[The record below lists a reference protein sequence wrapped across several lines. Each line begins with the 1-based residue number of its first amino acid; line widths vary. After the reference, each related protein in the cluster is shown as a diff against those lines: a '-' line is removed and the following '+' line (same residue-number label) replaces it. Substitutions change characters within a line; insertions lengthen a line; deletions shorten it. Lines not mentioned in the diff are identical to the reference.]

1 MFYPGDPEALRCELE
16 GYLSA
21 AGAPAKAA
29 GAGASAAHAGAGAGA
44 GGAGPKMLVVPHAG
58 YMYSGP
64 VAARGYALLGALR
77 GRIERV
83 VLLGPTHRVAVR
95 GLAAPTVAAFDTPL
109 GDVPLDRAAIDSLA
123 DLPQVRANDLAHA
136 QEHSL
141 EVQLPFLQA
150 VLGRFALVPLAVGQA
165 SPAEVAEVLERLW
178 GGDETLVIIST
189 DLSHYLPYADARAQ
203 DSATVA
209 RILAFDRTIDH
220 DGACGATPLNGA
232 LRVAKAH
239 GLQPRLLD
247 LRNSGD
253 TAGDRSRVVGYCAI
267 AFDAAPNSSAA
278 SASETDEVAVVHAR
292 EDVRKDARADPAV
305 GAQRSFQIPGEKADD
320 RLGAALLSRARN
332 SIASLLGMPAIDE
345 PAHPA
350 LARPGAT
357 FVTLLRKGEL
367 RGCIGR
373 LEAAG
378 HTLDEDVRSNAHQ
391 AAFEYPRF
399 PPLQVHEWPEIE
411 VEVSLLGPLEPLRAG
426 SEPEAM
432 RMLRRCRDGVIF
444 EWRGHRSTFLPQV
457 WEQLP
462 DPGEFLA
469 ALRRKAGLPGDFW
482 HEEVRI
488 QRYELRKFAAPE
500 VPA

>member
-1 MFYPGDPEALRCELE
+1 MPSNHRPAAVAGMFYPADPEALRSEIE
-16 GYLSA
+16 GLLSA
-21 AGAPAKAA
+21 AGARAA
-29 GAGASAAHAGAGAGA
+29 GEAGAR
-44 GGAGPKMLVVPHAG
+44 PKMLVLPHAG
-58 YMYSGP
+58 YVYSGP
-64 VAARGYALLGALR
+64 VAAHGYALLAGLR

-95 GLAAPTVAAFDTPL
+95 GLAAPTAAAFDTPL
-109 GDVPLDRAAIDSLA
+109 GAVPLDREAIDALA

-141 EVQLPFLQA
+141 EVHLPFLQA
-150 VLGRFALVPLAVGQA
+150 VLGRFSLVPLAVGQA
-165 SPAEVAEVLERLW
+165 SPDEVAEVLERLW
-178 GGDETLVIIST
+178 GGDETLVIVST
-189 DLSHYLPYADARAQ
+189 DLSHYLPHADARAA

-209 RILAFDRTIDH
+209 RILAFDQAIDH

-239 GLQPRLLD
+239 GLLPRLLD

-253 TAGDRSRVVGYCAI
+253 TAGDRRRVVGYCAI
-267 AFDAAPNSSAA
+267 EFEAANH
-278 SASETDEVAVVHAR
+278 E
-292 EDVRKDARADPAV
+292 
-305 GAQRSFQIPGEKADD
+305 ADD
-320 RLGAALLSRARN
+320 GLGTALLSRARN
-332 SIASLLGMPAIDE
+332 SIASILGLPPVDE

-350 LARPGAT
+350 LARPGAS

-373 LEAAG
+373 LEAGG
-378 HTLDEDVRSNAHQ
+378 HSLEEDVRRNAHR
-391 AAFEYPRF
+391 AAFEDPRF
-399 PPLQVHEWPEIE
+399 PPLGGQEWPEIE
-411 VEVSLLGPLEPLRAG
+411 LEVSLLGPPEPLRAR
-426 SEPEAM
+426 SEPELL
-432 RMLRRCRDGVIF
+432 RMLRPRRDGVIF
-444 EWRGHRSTFLPQV
+444 EWRGRRSTFLPQV

-462 DPGEFLA
+462 DAGDFLA

-488 QRYELRKFAAPE
+488 HRYEVRKFPQPQ

>member
-1 MFYPGDPEALRCELE
+1 MPSNHRPAAVAGMFYPADPEALRSELD
-16 GYLSA
+16 GLLSA
-21 AGAPAKAA
+21 AGAP
-29 GAGASAAHAGAGAGA
+29 GAGAGQDPGQDPGQDA
-44 GGAGPKMLVVPHAG
+44 GEVGSRPKMLVLPHAG
-58 YMYSGP
+58 YVYSGP
-64 VAARGYALLGALR
+64 VAAHGYALLAGLR

-95 GLAAPTVAAFDTPL
+95 GLAAPTAAAFDTPL
-109 GDVPLDRAAIDSLA
+109 GAVPVDREALDALA
-123 DLPQVRANDLAHA
+123 DPPQVRANDLAHA

-150 VLGRFALVPLAVGQA
+150 VLGRFSLVPLAVGQA
-165 SPAEVAEVLERLW
+165 SPEEVAEVLERLW

-189 DLSHYLPYADARAQ
+189 DLSHYLSHADARAA

-209 RILAFDRTIDH
+209 RILAFDQAIDH
-220 DGACGATPLNGA
+220 EGACGATPLNGA

-239 GLQPRLLD
+239 GLRPRLLD

-253 TAGDRSRVVGYCAI
+253 TAGDRRRVVGYCAI
-267 AFDAAPNSSAA
+267 AFEEALPEAVA
-278 SASETDEVAVVHAR
+278 DE
-292 EDVRKDARADPAV
+292 
-305 GAQRSFQIPGEKADD
+305 
-320 RLGAALLSRARN
+320 RLGTALLSRARN
-332 SIASLLGMPAIDE
+332 SIASMLGLPAVDE

-350 LARPGAT
+350 LANPGAT
-357 FVTLLRKGEL
+357 FVTLLRRGEL

-378 HTLDEDVRSNAHQ
+378 HSLDEDVRRNARR
-391 AAFEYPRF
+391 AAFEDPRF
-399 PPLQVHEWPEIE
+399 PALGVREWPEIE
-411 VEVSLLGPLEPLRAG
+411 VEVALLGPPEPLRVR
-426 SEPEAM
+426 SEPELL
-432 RMLRRCRDGVIF
+432 RMLRPSRDGVIF
-444 EWRGHRSTFLPQV
+444 DWRGRRSTFLPQV

-462 DPGEFLA
+462 DAGDFLA

-488 QRYELRKFAAPE
+488 HRYEVRKFAQPQ